1 MNYSEYLDW
10 DDQITAVQNIAKAH
24 SAKISLVTTVH
35 PIVAL
40 RDWQGRLHLCIPCDS
55 NVAETLG
62 LRPLIEDFHTQLV
75 KIAWASDLS
84 SNLRLKEVGERP
96 LDKLAIFK
104 YSEDDGTDIWNSSDL
119 VAISTNPNIALLDR
133 QDKNQEW
140 LRQDTH
146 TSAQTSKRV
155 VFYGVKG
162 GVGRSTAISG
172 LALSLGEQ
180 SKSVLIVDLDLES
193 PGVSSS
199 LLSTDLLPDYGIVD
213 WFAADSLG
221 LDTEAMTSEMMVETS
236 PLSRATQAK
245 IYVCPSFGATTQGY
259 IRKLGRVFRQNEE
272 GEPYSVRIDRLI
284 GRLEAQYNP
293 DVTLIDCRA
302 GIDDTSAAAL
312 THLGA
317 ELVLLFSINTSQTW
331 KAYEILFKHLSDHPS
346 VHTPQDFR
354 FKLQIVSA
362 LTPDAGLAPN
372 YFTDMCERSYDV
384 MEKLYDEIEVPS
396 EQIAADELND
406 GVFSYSAGSEQAPH
420 IPWRIMWDE
429 ALRAFDPVSHA
440 EHYSLNLRQK
450 VFGEF
455 TDEASKFLFGS

>member
-62 LRPLIEDFHTQLV
+62 LRPLIEDFHTQLM

-146 TSAQTSKRV
+146 ASAQISKRV

-172 LALSLGEQ
+172 LALS
-180 SKSVLIVDLDLES
+180 
-193 PGVSSS
+193 
-199 LLSTDLLPDYGIVD
+199 
-213 WFAADSLG
+213 
-221 LDTEAMTSEMMVETS
+221 
-236 PLSRATQAK
+236 
-245 IYVCPSFGATTQGY
+245 
-259 IRKLGRVFRQNEE
+259 
-272 GEPYSVRIDRLI
+272 
-284 GRLEAQYNP
+284 
-293 DVTLIDCRA
+293 
-302 GIDDTSAAAL
+302 
-312 THLGA
+312 
-317 ELVLLFSINTSQTW
+317 
-331 KAYEILFKHLSDHPS
+331 
-346 VHTPQDFR
+346 
-354 FKLQIVSA
+354 
-362 LTPDAGLAPN
+362 
-372 YFTDMCERSYDV
+372 
-384 MEKLYDEIEVPS
+384 
-396 EQIAADELND
+396 D
-406 GVFSYSAGSEQAPH
+406 G
-420 IPWRIMWDE
+420 
-429 ALRAFDPVSHA
+429 
-440 EHYSLNLRQK
+440 
-450 VFGEF
+450 
-455 TDEASKFLFGS
+455 